1 MKHQKADAK
10 NMHQLHLRKKKKL
23 HCAILVRCC
32 ALPRSSTLNH
42 SYKVHCVVRHVLS
55 TEYSVV
61 LHKNRK
67 ERKKKTAFMRFAA
80 AHTHTKKKKTNEE
93 RCFLHLFFFCVCVL
107 FPVPVFFV
115 LLFVV
120 GNEIIEKERKQRK
133 TIDRKSV
140 V

>member
-67 ERKKKTAFMRFAA
+67 ERKKK
-80 AHTHTKKKKTNEE
+80 K
-93 RCFLHLFFFCVCVL
+93 
-107 FPVPVFFV
+107 
-115 LLFVV
+115 LL
-120 GNEIIEKERKQRK
+120 
-133 TIDRKSV
+133 S
-140 V
+140 

>member
-10 NMHQLHLRKKKKL
+10 NMHQLHLRKKKEKKKL

-42 SYKVHCVVRHVLS
+42 SYKVHGVVRHVLS

-67 ERKKKTAFMRFAA
+67 ERKKK
-80 AHTHTKKKKTNEE
+80 K
-93 RCFLHLFFFCVCVL
+93 
-107 FPVPVFFV
+107 
-115 LLFVV
+115 LL
-120 GNEIIEKERKQRK
+120 
-133 TIDRKSV
+133 S
-140 V
+140 

>member
-80 AHTHTKKKKTNEE
+80 AHTHTKKKKRTKNAV
-93 RCFLHLFFFCVCVL
+93 FFIFFFLCVCV
-107 FPVPVFFV
+107 VSSSGVFCFA
-115 LLFVV
+115 FCCW
-120 GNEIIEKERKQRK
+120 E
-133 TIDRKSV
+133 
-140 V
+140 